1 MAIKNFLFLVLTVV
15 TTLVLSSCQTVN
27 HRTSGPQVEA
37 PPPNLAPKDQ
47 SFPQTLPQTT
57 APQVGKVLPV
67 GVFLS
72 AGAMRA
78 YAHIGVLRAL
88 QRAQIP
94 IVAVGGLEFGSIIG
108 ASFALAKGANGVE
121 WEMMKLK
128 KEQLP
133 SSTLLNSAQPKDP
146 QELFN
151 FLSSSFGTK
160 DLASGNIPFRC
171 STTDG
176 DQVQIISQG
185 IAREQLVKCAVL
197 PPLYSFYQRAG
208 KNYISGALSPADW
221 PSEFRK
227 LGVQFIIYVDVISS
241 GTFMT
246 DKSTNNSEL
255 KALWLAVRGIS
266 KQQHLFANLTIEVP
280 MDMDLSDYEHRRD
293 AVAQGEQ
300 TAIKFLP
307 YLEKTIGMQ
316 N

>member
-1 MAIKNFLFLVLTVV
+1 LVISFVGILLT
-15 TTLVLSSCQTVN
+15 LPSCQTATHKN
-27 HRTSGPQVEA
+27 SGPQVEA
-37 PPPNLAPKDQ
+37 PPPNLSPQDH
-47 SFPQTLPQTT
+47 SFPQTLPQTSI
-57 APQVGKVLPV
+57 PQIGKVLPV
-67 GVFLS
+67 GVFLGP
-72 AGAMRA
+72 GAMRA

-94 IVAVGGLEFGSIIG
+94 IVAIGGMEWGSIIG
-108 ASFALAKGANGVE
+108 ASFALSKAANGVE

-128 KEQLP
+128 KDQLP
-133 SSTLLNSAQPKDP
+133 SSGLLNGGLQPKDP

-151 FLSSSFGTK
+151 FLSTSFGTK
-160 DLASGNIPFRC
+160 DLGSGNIPFRC

-176 DQVQIISQG
+176 DQVELISQG
-185 IAREQLVKCAVL
+185 KAREQLVKCAVL
-197 PPLYSFYQRAG
+197 PPLFSFYQRAG

-221 PSEFRK
+221 PTEFRK

-241 GTFMT
+241 GPFMT
-246 DKSTNNSEL
+246 DKNYSGNSEL

-280 MDMDLSDYEHRRD
+280 MDMDLSDYDHRRE
-293 AVAQGEQ
+293 AVIQGEQ
-300 TAIKFLP
+300 TATKFLP